1 MSNNIIILDQKITR
15 WTETRE
21 REVTRIE
28 EYEVERQQT
37 LIDIRIPLADLM
49 LLASCGDGTKSTTI
63 AMEGAGHRLRKKLN
77 DAGYTAKRYIGYDD
91 LV

>member
-1 MSNNIIILDQKITR
+1 MSNNITILNKSVTR

-37 LIDIRIPLADLM
+37 LIDIRIPLADLL

-63 AMEGAGHRLRKKLN
+63 AMEGAGDRLRKKLMA
-77 DAGYTAKRYIGYDD
+77 AGYKSRRYIAGEDA
-91 LV
+91 L